1 MRKKVQLKF
10 DKRPA
15 KRFRTLFVDLFR
27 GNRIPMS
34 FRKRSWLAGAAFTAV
49 GAIGGAWITAKTGQF
64 PFSYA
69 QVPAAAQSNAA
80 ANADLDVSF
89 KAGFGPVVK
98 KVQPAVV
105 SIISTTS
112 TRRTQLR
119 RGQSQQEIPDA
130 LRRFFGENGLPFDIP
145 EERQG
150 PREGRGSGVVIT
162 ADGYIVTNNHVVD
175 GADQVRVSTQDGH
188 EYTAKVV
195 GGDEGSDIA
204 VLKIEASGLPHV
216 GFANSDMVEVGDIV
230 LALGNP
236 FAIGQT
242 VTMGIVGATHRNT
255 NIGIEEY
262 EDFIQTDAAINP
274 GNSGGAL
281 VNLRGELI
289 GINTAIL
296 SRSGGNQGVGF
307 AIPAKTAENVMN
319 QIVKTGKVS
328 RGFMGVQIQNLSP
341 AIAKQFNAPAG
352 TRGALIGDVT
362 SGSPAEKAGLKAGDV
377 ITEVD
382 GARITDSA
390 DLRVRIASLS
400 PQSTAHLKVLRE
412 GSARDVNIVLGSKPG
427 EEVASRESGSD
438 STPEGPRLGVS
449 VEPASQSR
457 SVRGN
462 VARTTGLVITGV
474 EQGSAADE
482 VGLRQGDVILE
493 VNRKPVSDPAEFTKI
508 VRAAANEPV
517 LLYVETPTERG
528 SQSGGAK
535 HFVTVQPR

>member
-1 MRKKVQLKF
+1 
-10 DKRPA
+10 
-15 KRFRTLFVDLFR
+15 
-27 GNRIPMS
+27 MS
-34 FRKRSWLAGAAFTAV
+34 FRKRSWLAGVAIAAV
-49 GAIGGAWITAKTGQF
+49 GAVGGAWITAKTEQF

-69 QVPAAAQSNAA
+69 QVPAAAQTNAA

-89 KAGFGPVVK
+89 KAGFGQVVK

-105 SIISTTS
+105 SVVSTS
-112 TRRTQLR
+112 NVRRTQMR

-130 LRRFFGENGLPFDIP
+130 LRRFFGENGLPFDVP
-145 EERQG
+145 QERQG
-150 PREGRGSGVVIT
+150 PRQGLGSGVVIT
-162 ADGYIVTNNHVVD
+162 GDGYIVTNNHVVD

-204 VLKIEASGLPHV
+204 VLKIEGSSLPYV
-216 GFANSDMVEVGDIV
+216 SFANSDMVEVGDIV

-236 FAIGQT
+236 FGIGQT

-255 NIGIEEY
+255 NVGIEEY

-328 RGFMGVQIQNLSP
+328 RGFMGVSIQNLTP
-341 AIAKQFNAPAG
+341 ALAKQFGVPAG
-352 TRGALIGDVT
+352 TRGALVGDVT
-362 SGSPAEKAGLKAGDV
+362 AGSPAEKAGLKAGDV
-377 ITEVD
+377 VTEVN
-382 GARITDSA
+382 GNRVTDNA
-390 DLRVRIASLS
+390 DLRVRIASLN
-400 PQSTAHLKVLRE
+400 PQSTAHLKILRE
-412 GSARDVNIVLGSKPG
+412 GSPRDINVVLGSKPG
-427 EEVASRESGSD
+427 AEIASNESGSE
-438 STPEGPRLGVS
+438 SASQGPRLGIS
-449 VEPASQSR
+449 VEPASQNR

-462 VARTTGLVITGV
+462 TASRTTGLVITAV
-474 EQGSAADE
+474 EEGSAAQE
-482 VGLRQGDVILE
+482 AGLRQGDVILE
-493 VNRKPVSDPAEFTKI
+493 VNRKPISDPAEFTKI
-508 VRAAANEPV
+508 IRASANEPV
-517 LLYVETPTERG
+517 LLYVEAPTERG
-528 SQSGGAK
+528 SQGGGVK